1 VDQKLVTNSAM
12 QDHAWRGPANL
23 RKLVCVLGVACGIA
37 AATAGEGDN
46 PDLET
51 VFQFTLAPSGVT
63 LAPDG
68 TWVLGVNQSEKPR
81 LRAVRITKSGE
92 VTPFPSE
99 KMSLGDASV
108 ATPLDAVESLQVDQ
122 AGLIWLLD
130 NGRRSEI
137 PPKVIGWNDDKQR
150 VQQVLYLSPPAIV
163 AGSFASDIVVDTESS
178 NLFISDPANGA
189 NAAIIVLDRATGI
202 NRRCLQG
209 HPSVVPDPSVTLST
223 TRTGKETKR
232 LDGTAL
238 VPHGGVRSLVM
249 DRKSQWLYFAPV
261 QSRFV
266 YRLPIALLRD
276 PGVSD
281 AKLASAIERY
291 AGKPA
296 AASLTIDAKNNLY
309 VGDIQGRAIGVI
321 DPDNREYRVL
331 SSDARLLWP
340 DGLCFG
346 QDGKLYFYSRSQPS
360 PDQARTGIPTAVE
373 HRLFRMKVLA
383 SGQPGS

>member
-1 VDQKLVTNSAM
+1 
-12 QDHAWRGPANL
+12 
-23 RKLVCVLGVACGIA
+23 
-37 AATAGEGDN
+37 
-46 PDLET
+46 
-51 VFQFTLAPSGVT
+51 
-63 LAPDG
+63 
-68 TWVLGVNQSEKPR
+68 
-81 LRAVRITKSGE
+81 
-92 VTPFPSE
+92 
-99 KMSLGDASV
+99 
-108 ATPLDAVESLQVDQ
+108 
-122 AGLIWLLD
+122 
-130 NGRRSEI
+130 
-137 PPKVIGWNDDKQR
+137 
-150 VQQVLYLSPPAIV
+150 
-163 AGSFASDIVVDTESS
+163 
-178 NLFISDPANGA
+178 
-189 NAAIIVLDRATGI
+189 
-202 NRRCLQG
+202 
-209 HPSVVPDPSVTLST
+209 VTLST

-249 DRKSQWLYFAPV
+249 DRKSQWLYFAAV

-321 DPDNREYRVL
+321 DPDDREYRIL

-346 QDGKLYFYSRSQPS
+346 QDGKLYFYSRSQPA
-360 PDQARTGIPTAVE
+360 PDQARTGVPTAVE
-373 HRLFRMKVLA
+373 HRMFRMKALA